1 MKKTMKRLLAVL
13 LTFALVLSLCNV
25 AGLESQAAA
34 KKPTKITL
42 KTTYKNVDINGKVT
56 VSVKSVKPE
65 GASKDITYKSSNKKV
80 ATVNSSGVVTG
91 KKAGT
96 VTITATSKKNSE
108 VKATIKITVKDIK
121 PTKVTLN
128 NTSVSGFMGGTKT
141 IKATVNPANSSQKV
155 TYKSSN
161 TKVAT
166 VSTAGKITYKSP
178 GEAKITVTTGQKNKD
193 GKKVTATCK
202 VKVKDRAD
210 ANIDWQYMTADQ
222 LFSKLD
228 AGEEVTILDIR
239 TKKIQDT
246 SCGYSN
252 GHIEG
257 SLWVPSWPVDTIAK
271 QNKLR
276 TLQVTEVLE
285 GNNAP
290 IVIVC
295 RTGASG
301 AKRAISVLNGF
312 EGISASR
319 MYILEG
325 GGTELIDN
333 YSDRLATGVEEFS
346 GEYVISAS
354 EMKAKMDA
362 GEKMILVDTR
372 GVDDE
377 KMTVKGAI
385 TMTWKMISKSE
396 KSDGTKQ
403 GEAGYARTLEADKI
417 SKVLSKLGLGITDQ
431 IILISDGYATGGWGD
446 DGRVLWQLLQCGY
459 TNVKMVNG
467 GVSAMKTV
475 CGDAWESYSQ
485 TGPSEPV
492 KKSVTID
499 NVNQE
504 LNSITTEKL
513 LSMYKSNEDFKA
525 VDVRKNAEYNGEI
538 LYKETSGGHLKDA
551 IHIRFTDLF
560 RADGTLKSQ
569 KELVKMCE
577 KAGLSKEDQIIT
589 YCTGGIR
596 SGYMYLVLKMC
607 GFENVRNY
615 AESTYRWSN
624 TESAGTKAYWTE

>member
-1 MKKTMKRLLAVL
+1 MKRLIKRILAVFMV
-13 LTFALVLSLCNV
+13 FALVFSLCNMM
-25 AGLESQAAA
+25 GLEADAAA

-65 GASKDITYKSSNKKV
+65 GASKEVTYKSSNKKI
-80 ATVNSSGVVTG
+80 ATVSAKGVVTG

-96 VTITATSKKNSE
+96 VTITATSKKNSS

-128 NTSVSGFMGGTKT
+128 YTSVSGFMGGTKT
-141 IKATVNPANSSQKV
+141 IKATVKPANSSQKV

-166 VSTAGKITYKSP
+166 VNSSGKITYKSP

-193 GKKVTATCK
+193 DKKVTATCK

-210 ANIDWQYMTADQ
+210 ANIDWQYMTAEE
-222 LFSKLD
+222 LFAKLD
-228 AGEEVTILDIR
+228 SGENVTVLDIR
-239 TKKIQDT
+239 TEKIQDT
-246 SCGYSN
+246 SYGYSD
-252 GHIEG
+252 GHVEG
-257 SLWVPSWPVDTIAK
+257 VLWVPAWPVDTIAK

-285 GNNAP
+285 ENDAP

-295 RTGASG
+295 RSGANG
-301 AKRAISVLNGF
+301 AKRAISVLKGF
-312 EGISASR
+312 EGIAASR

-333 YSDRLATGVEEFS
+333 YSDRLVTGVEEFE

-354 EMKAKMDA
+354 ELKSKMDA
-362 GEKMILVDTR
+362 GEKMTIVDTR
-372 GVDDE
+372 GISDE
-377 KMTVKGAI
+377 KTTIKGAV
-385 TMTWKMISKSE
+385 TMNWKMISKSE
-396 KSDGTKQ
+396 KTDGTLQ
-403 GEAGYARTLEADKI
+403 GEAGYARTLEAQEI
-417 SKVLSKLGLGITDQ
+417 SKILSEFGLGIDDQ
-431 IILISDGYATGGWGD
+431 IIFISDGYATGGWGD
-446 DGRVLWQLLQCGY
+446 DGRMLWQLLQCGY
-459 TNVKMVNG
+459 TNLKMVNG
-467 GVSAMKTV
+467 GVSAMKAV
-475 CGDAWESYSQ
+475 CGNAWENYSQ
-485 TGPSEPV
+485 TGSSEPV
-492 KKSVTID
+492 KKTVTIE

-504 LNSITTEKL
+504 LNSITTENL
-513 LSMYKSNEDFKA
+513 LSMYKNGESFKT

-551 IHIRFTDLF
+551 VHIRFTDLF
-560 RADGTLKSQ
+560 RADGTLKSVD
-569 KELVKMCE
+569 ELTYMFE
-577 KAGLSKEDQIIT
+577 KAGLSKTDKIVT

-596 SGYMYLVLKMC
+596 SGYTYLVLKMC
-607 GFENVRNY
+607 GFEKAVNY

-624 TESAGTKAYWTE
+624 TESAGTGDYWTK

>member
-1 MKKTMKRLLAVL
+1 MKRKMKRLLAAFMA
-13 LTFALVLSLCNV
+13 FALVLSLCNA
-25 AGLESQAAA
+25 AGCEVNAAA

-42 KTTYKNVDINGKVT
+42 NTTAKNVDINGKVT

-65 GASKDITYKSSNKKV
+65 GASKEVTYKSSNKKF
-80 ATVNSSGVVTG
+80 ATVSSKGVVTG

-96 VTITATSKKNSE
+96 VTITATSKKNSK

-128 NTSVSGFMGGTKT
+128 STSVSGFVGGTKT
-141 IKATVNPANSSQKV
+141 IKATVKPANSNQKV

-166 VSTAGKITYKSP
+166 VSTAGKITYKAP

-228 AGEEVTILDIR
+228 AGEDVTILDIR
-239 TKKIQDT
+239 TKMIQDT
-246 SCGYSN
+246 SYGYSD

-276 TLQVTEVLE
+276 TLQVIEALK
-285 GNNAP
+285 GNDAP
-290 IVIVC
+290 IILVC
-295 RTGASG
+295 RSGASG
-301 AKRAISVLNGF
+301 AKRAISVLKGF

-319 MYILEG
+319 MYILEDG
-325 GGTELIDN
+325 GAGLIND
-333 YSDRLATGVEEFS
+333 YSNRLVTGVEEFT

-354 EMKAKMDA
+354 QLKDKMDA

-372 GVDDE
+372 GINDE
-377 KMTVKGAI
+377 KTTVKGAI

-403 GEAGYARTLEADKI
+403 GQAGYARTLEAKTI
-417 SKVLSKLGLGITDQ
+417 SKVLSELGLGINDQ
-431 IILISDGYATGGWGD
+431 IVLISDGYATGGWGD

-467 GVSAMKTV
+467 GVSAMKSV
-475 CGDAWESYSQ
+475 CGDSWESYSQ
-485 TGPSEPV
+485 NGPSDAV
-492 KKSVTID
+492 KKTVTIE
-499 NVNQE
+499 NVEQDIS
-504 LNSITTEKL
+504 SITTESL
-513 LSMYKSNEDFKA
+513 LTMYQNDEDFKV

-538 LYKETSGGHLKDA
+538 LYKETSGGHLEDA

-569 KELVKMCE
+569 KELVKMFE
-577 KAGLSKEDQIIT
+577 NEGLSKEDTIIT

-624 TESAGTKAYWTE
+624 TESAGTEAYWTK